1 MPPGQFSNFD
11 LDDEE
16 DFEQPQPAPRPVFPS
31 SVKMVPESGEQ
42 LVEHRARPKKKTR
55 RACAFLDAEAGVDGD
70 ASADESDGHDASDC
84 DGFIVGDDVF
94 D

>member
-16 DFEQPQPAPRPVFPS
+16 DFEQPV
-31 SVKMVPESGEQ
+31 G
-42 LVEHRARPKKKTR
+42 HRDRPKKKTR
-55 RACAFLDAEAGVDGD
+55 RTCAFLDAEAGVDGD
-70 ASADESDGHDASDC
+70 ASADESDRDDASDC

>member
-1 MPPGQFSNFD
+1 MM
-11 LDDEE
+11 
-16 DFEQPQPAPRPVFPS
+16 
-31 SVKMVPESGEQ
+31 KPESSEE
-42 LVEHRARPKKKTR
+42 LVEHRARPNKKTR

-70 ASADESDGHDASDC
+70 ASAGESDGDDASHC